1 MYWRSIDTFF
11 FGRSAGVEGVL
22 YRDIKESQSVSR
34 PMCVCV
40 CVCVLYFAS
49 RPRSVSFHS
58 YTIPLRK
65 KGSIL
70 PLKDRIRMAVP
81 KDIIVFLEMI
91 RGG

>member
-1 MYWRSIDTFF
+1 
-11 FGRSAGVEGVL
+11 VEVDRV
-22 YRDIKESQSVSR
+22 YRDIKTSQSVSR
-34 PMCVCV
+34 PMGVCV
-40 CVCVLYFAS
+40 YAYCTLDRVPVPF
-49 RPRSVSFHS
+49 RS